1 MQTELINSL
10 SKNMN
15 AIQVKNQKREFFKQ
29 IEEGKKIISE
39 RNSKLRNEIR
49 NHEQNT
55 RRKIIE
61 KFNKSKMDSI
71 KQSQQ
76 GQFLIKSYNLEKATK

>member
-15 AIQVKNQKREFFKQ
+15 AIQVKSQKREFFKQ

-49 NHEQNT
+49 NHE
-55 RRKIIE
+55 
-61 KFNKSKMDSI
+61 
-71 KQSQQ
+71 
-76 GQFLIKSYNLEKATK
+76 